1 MNDSEY
7 LKRLGSKIRTERK
20 ARKMS
25 HQTLSEL
32 CKVDKSH
39 LWRIEVGRRN
49 IRVLTLRLIADA
61 FKMDVKDFL

>member
-1 MNDSEY
+1 MNDCEY